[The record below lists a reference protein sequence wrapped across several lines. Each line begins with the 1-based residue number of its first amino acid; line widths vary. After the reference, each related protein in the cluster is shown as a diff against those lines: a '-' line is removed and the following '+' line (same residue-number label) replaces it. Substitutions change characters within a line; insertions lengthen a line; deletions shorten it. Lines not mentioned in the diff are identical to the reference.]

1 MAQSRIS
8 TSDDDTMMIDQ
19 VNLSE
24 TWADTEDVFGQQRLE
39 VRQTSNMVDKVT
51 QRYLE

>member
-1 MAQSRIS
+1 M
-8 TSDDDTMMIDQ
+8 Q

-51 QRYLE
+51 QRYLGQYL